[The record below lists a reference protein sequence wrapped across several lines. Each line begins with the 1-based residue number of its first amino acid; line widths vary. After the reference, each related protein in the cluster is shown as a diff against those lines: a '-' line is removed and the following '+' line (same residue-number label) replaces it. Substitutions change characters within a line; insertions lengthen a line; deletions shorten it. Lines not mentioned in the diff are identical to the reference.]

1 MTTLV
6 VRLYE
11 GKELHYTRD
20 GKVQNPNQTVKL
32 SEFDFVNKFLKYCYT
47 LSGLIVLEQAYDAKY
62 VPGGQSKCTPL
73 PKAEFE
79 KFEKM
84 LKDAGVK
91 EITEDPLVEENKK
104 LKAKSD
110 LSDQEVVK
118 MRREMAE
125 IRELLERRPIEAV
138 KASDNPI
145 PAGVP
150 TPVPTPEP
158 NSAQD
163 DFKSVTM
170 KTHLPEL
177 IKIASEKGFQLTGAE
192 TKADILKL
200 LK

>member
-84 LKDAGVK
+84 LIDAGVK
-91 EITEDPLVEENKK
+91 KITEDPLVEENKA

-110 LSDQEVVK
+110 LSDKEVAELRRD
-118 MRREMAE
+118 MAELREM
-125 IRELLERRPIEAV
+125 ITLQSKPIGRVEE
-138 KASDNPI
+138 
-145 PAGVP
+145 P
-150 TPVPTPEP
+150 TEPE
-158 NSAQD
+158 NGSAQD
-163 DFKSVTM
+163 DFKTLSS
-170 KTHLPEL
+170 KTTLAEL
-177 IKIASEKGFQLTGAE
+177 KALASEKGFKLEGGE
-192 TKADILKL
+192 TKAQLFEL